1 MVKNVDILTTVQDYK
16 NDSSN
21 QGKIAI
27 YNIDASKV
35 ILEGE
40 EEDWVKM
47 QDEVEKK
54 NADGEVYHLIIVPH
68 AGKQTRPF
76 WWR

>member
-16 NDSSN
+16 NNISN

-35 ILEGE
+35 ICEGE
-40 EEDWVKM
+40 EQDWITM

-68 AGKQTRPF
+68 AGKQIRAF
-76 WWR
+76 DWR